1 MALRRTPSAR
11 LTRFRTTDSRAL
23 QVSSDLGVLALI
35 QHSRAQRLQ
44 LVAFQPQGELPHQIG
59 LGGDLFDSLE
69 IAIVE
74 HHRPHRQP
82 PTRAIID
89 PALAMAVDQ
98 QVPRRDEQPG
108 DRNRRHRTLRIPDE
122 RQQRRERL
130 GQQIG
135 GQLGL
140 LHTPCKERQDDR
152 VMAPV
157 DDLEHLA
164 ATVPS
169 FLEQLPISLRI
180 GMSMR
185 WIDRHV
191 PS

>member
-1 MALRRTPSAR
+1 
-11 LTRFRTTDSRAL
+11 
-23 QVSSDLGVLALI
+23 
-35 QHSRAQRLQ
+35 LQ
-44 LVAFQPQGELPHQIG
+44 LVGLQPYGQLPHQIG
-59 LGGDLFDSLE
+59 LSGDLLDSLE

-89 PALAMAVDQ
+89 RASAMAVDQ
-98 QVPRRDEQPG
+98 QVPRRDQQPG
-108 DRNRRHRTLRIPDE
+108 DRDRRHGTLRIPDE

-130 GQQIG
+130 SQQIG

-140 LHTPCKERQDDR
+140 LHTPCQERQDDR

-164 ATVPS
+164 VAAPS
-169 FLEQLPISLRI
+169 LLEQLPISSRI
-180 GMSMR
+180 GMSVR
-185 WIDRHV
+185 GIDRHL